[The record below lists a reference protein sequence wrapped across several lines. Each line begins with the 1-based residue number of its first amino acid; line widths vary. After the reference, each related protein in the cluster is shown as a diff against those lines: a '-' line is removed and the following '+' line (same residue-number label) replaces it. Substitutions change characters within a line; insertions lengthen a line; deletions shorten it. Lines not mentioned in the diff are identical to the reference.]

1 MGYVP
6 SALGEPRGA
15 IYWCDN
21 RCSEKAIRYWQIA
34 SVVIEAGGEVRTINL
49 CKLCYNEKFVQQ
61 GKEPRKLW
69 EWKGVVEKK
78 AHRRRLWL
86 VFGSEQFLHGM
97 WEYFTLK
104 WAGARKNL
112 VDAAQEKQEGKQ
124 GQRQHGTS
132 VQKSSGTSQKKC
144 GYRLRSPDNAPCL
157 HRNEAWQLGE
167 FSGRTQEGRKAL

>member
-34 SVVIEAGGEVRTINL
+34 SVVIEVGGEVRTINL
-49 CKLCYNEKFVQQ
+49 CKLCYNEKCVQQ
-61 GKEPRKLW
+61 GKEPRQLW

-86 VFGSEQFLHGM
+86 VFGSEQFLHGV

-104 WAGARKNL
+104 WAGARKIWWTLLRKNKKESK
-112 VDAAQEKQEGKQ
+112 V
-124 GQRQHGTS
+124 
-132 VQKSSGTSQKKC
+132 SGNMELPIKKV
-144 GYRLRSPDNAPCL
+144 L
-157 HRNEAWQLGE
+157 EQV
-167 FSGRTQEGRKAL
+167 K